1 MAGFADWLCHCAQR
15 NEVTAGAKKSLVH
28 PLMFIE
34 VGVLLLA
41 AMLLET
47 RVCVSAVQESLLKD
61 NFILIEHMGV
71 RLKRFQLMSAP
82 TALFSHKT
90 VQS

>member
-1 MAGFADWLCHCAQR
+1 
-15 NEVTAGAKKSLVH
+15 
-28 PLMFIE
+28 MFIE

-71 RLKRFQLMSAP
+71 SVRPKRS
-82 TALFSHKT
+82 
-90 VQS
+90 